1 MNDTETAFRRG
12 RVFVQGNYAGMLE
25 EVEDGYTFTYH
36 SAYLKA
42 NGPAVSLTIPLREE
56 PFFSETLFPFFDG
69 LIPEGWLLSVV
80 TRNWKLDPEDRFGL
94 LLVSCEDSIGD
105 VSVKNAG
112 RESFDEDRE
121 SRIVTAIAGN
131 QKNKEVPRK

>member
-1 MNDTETAFRRG
+1 MNDTGTALRRG
-12 RVFVQGNYAGMLE
+12 KVFVQGRYAGMVE
-25 EVEDGYTFTYH
+25 ETEDGYSF
-36 SAYLKA
+36 AYDSGYLEA
-42 NGPAVSLTIPLREE
+42 NGPAVSLTIPLQKE

-105 VSVKNAG
+105 VSVKNADDADII
-112 RESFDEDRE
+112 ESSED
-121 SRIVTAIAGN
+121 
-131 QKNKEVPRK
+131 KEVHAT

>member
-1 MNDTETAFRRG
+1 MNDTGTALRRG
-12 RVFVQGNYAGMLE
+12 KVFVQGRYAGMVE
-25 EVEDGYTFTYH
+25 ETEDGYSFSYD
-36 SAYLKA
+36 SGYLEA

-105 VSVKNAG
+105 VSVKNADDADII
-112 RESFDEDRE
+112 ESSED
-121 SRIVTAIAGN
+121 
-131 QKNKEVPRK
+131 KEVHAT

>member
-1 MNDTETAFRRG
+1 MNDTGTALRRG
-12 RVFVQGNYAGMLE
+12 KVFVQGRYAGMVE
-25 EVEDGYTFTYH
+25 ETEDGYSF
-36 SAYLKA
+36 AYDSGYLEA

-105 VSVKNAG
+105 VSVKNADDADII
-112 RESFDEDRE
+112 ESTDD
-121 SRIVTAIAGN
+121 
-131 QKNKEVPRK
+131 KEVHAI

>member
-1 MNDTETAFRRG
+1 MNDTGTALRRG
-12 RVFVQGNYAGMLE
+12 KVFVQGRYAGMGE
-25 EVEDGYTFTYH
+25 ETEDGYSF
-36 SAYLKA
+36 AYDSGYLEA
-42 NGPAVSLTIPLREE
+42 NGPAVSLTIPLQEE

-105 VSVKNAG
+105 VSVKNADDADII
-112 RESFDEDRE
+112 ESSED
-121 SRIVTAIAGN
+121 
-131 QKNKEVPRK
+131 KEVHAT

>member
-1 MNDTETAFRRG
+1 MNDTGTAFRRG

-105 VSVKNAG
+105 VSVKNADNS
-112 RESFDEDRE
+112 E
-121 SRIVTAIAGN
+121 
-131 QKNKEVPRK
+131 NKEVS

>member
-1 MNDTETAFRRG
+1 MNDTGTALRRG
-12 RVFVQGNYAGMLE
+12 EVFVQGRYAGMVE
-25 EVEDGYTFTYH
+25 ETEDGYSF
-36 SAYLKA
+36 AYDSGYLEA
-42 NGPAVSLTIPLREE
+42 NGPAVSLTIPLQEE

-105 VSVKNAG
+105 VSVKNADDADII
-112 RESFDEDRE
+112 ESSED
-121 SRIVTAIAGN
+121 
-131 QKNKEVPRK
+131 KEVHAI

>member
-1 MNDTETAFRRG
+1 MNDTGTVLRRG
-12 RVFVQGNYAGMLE
+12 KVFVQGRYAGMVE
-25 EVEDGYTFTYH
+25 GTEDGYSF
-36 SAYLKA
+36 AYDSGYLEA
-42 NGPAVSLTIPLREE
+42 NGPAVSLTIPLQEE

-105 VSVKNAG
+105 VSVKNADDADII
-112 RESFDEDRE
+112 ESSED
-121 SRIVTAIAGN
+121 
-131 QKNKEVPRK
+131 KEVHAI

>member
-1 MNDTETAFRRG
+1 MNDTGTALRRG
-12 RVFVQGNYAGMLE
+12 KVFVQGRYAGMVE
-25 EVEDGYTFTYH
+25 ETEDGYSFAYD
-36 SAYLKA
+36 SGYLKA
-42 NGPAVSLTIPLREE
+42 NGPAVSLTIPLQEE

-105 VSVKNAG
+105 VSVKNADDADII
-112 RESFDEDRE
+112 ESSED
-121 SRIVTAIAGN
+121 
-131 QKNKEVPRK
+131 KEVHAT

>member
-1 MNDTETAFRRG
+1 MNDTGTVLRRG
-12 RVFVQGNYAGMLE
+12 KVFVQGRYAGMVE
-25 EVEDGYTFTYH
+25 ETEDGYSF
-36 SAYLKA
+36 AYDSGYLEA
-42 NGPAVSLTIPLREE
+42 NGPAVSLTIPLQEE

-105 VSVKNAG
+105 VSVKNANDTDIA
-112 RESFDEDRE
+112 ESSED
-121 SRIVTAIAGN
+121 
-131 QKNKEVPRK
+131 KEVHAT

>member
-1 MNDTETAFRRG
+1 MNDTGTALRRG
-12 RVFVQGNYAGMLE
+12 KVFVQGRYAGMVE
-25 EVEDGYTFTYH
+25 ETEDGYSF
-36 SAYLKA
+36 AYDSGYLEA
-42 NGPAVSLTIPLREE
+42 NGPAVSLTIPLQEE

-105 VSVKNAG
+105 VSVKNADDADIIQ
-112 RESFDEDRE
+112 SSED
-121 SRIVTAIAGN
+121 
-131 QKNKEVPRK
+131 KEVHAT

>member
-1 MNDTETAFRRG
+1 MNDTGTALRRG
-12 RVFVQGNYAGMLE
+12 KVFVQGLYAGMVE
-25 EVEDGYTFTYH
+25 ETEDGYSF
-36 SAYLKA
+36 AYDSGYLEA
-42 NGPAVSLTIPLREE
+42 NGPAVSLTIPLQEE

-105 VSVKNAG
+105 VSVKNADDADII
-112 RESFDEDRE
+112 ESSED
-121 SRIVTAIAGN
+121 
-131 QKNKEVPRK
+131 KEVHAT

>member
-1 MNDTETAFRRG
+1 MNDTGTALRRG
-12 RVFVQGNYAGMLE
+12 KVFVQGRYAGMVE
-25 EVEDGYTFTYH
+25 ETEDGYSF
-36 SAYLKA
+36 AYDSGYLEA
-42 NGPAVSLTIPLREE
+42 NGPAVSLTIPLQEE

-105 VSVKNAG
+105 VSVKNADDADIA
-112 RESFDEDRE
+112 ESSED
-121 SRIVTAIAGN
+121 
-131 QKNKEVPRK
+131 KEVHAT

>member
-1 MNDTETAFRRG
+1 MNDTGTALRRG
-12 RVFVQGNYAGMLE
+12 EVFVQGRYAGMVE
-25 EVEDGYTFTYH
+25 ETEDGYSF
-36 SAYLKA
+36 AYDSGYLEA

-105 VSVKNAG
+105 VSVKNADDADII
-112 RESFDEDRE
+112 ESSED
-121 SRIVTAIAGN
+121 
-131 QKNKEVPRK
+131 KEVHAT

>member
-1 MNDTETAFRRG
+1 MNRGGTVLYNEIPCGKIRETD
-12 RVFVQGNYAGMLE
+12 E
-25 EVEDGYTFTYH
+25 GYSFEYD
-36 SAYLKA
+36 SEWLINPNAQA
-42 NGPAVSLTIPLREE
+42 ISLTLPLGKQAYK
-56 PFFSETLFPFFDG
+56 SKTLFPFFDG

-121 SRIVTAIAGN
+121 SRIVTEIAGN

>member
-1 MNDTETAFRRG
+1 MNDTGTALRRG
-12 RVFVQGNYAGMLE
+12 EVFVQGRYAGMVEETEGGYSFAYDSGYLE
-25 EVEDGYTFTYH
+25 
-36 SAYLKA
+36 A
-42 NGPAVSLTIPLREE
+42 NGPAVSLTIPLQEE

-105 VSVKNAG
+105 VSVKNADDADII
-112 RESFDEDRE
+112 ESSED
-121 SRIVTAIAGN
+121 
-131 QKNKEVPRK
+131 KEVHAI

>member
-1 MNDTETAFRRG
+1 MNDTGTVLRRG
-12 RVFVQGNYAGMLE
+12 KVFVQGRYAGMVE
-25 EVEDGYTFTYH
+25 ETEDGYSF
-36 SAYLKA
+36 AYDSGYLEA
-42 NGPAVSLTIPLREE
+42 NGPSVSLTIPLQEE

-105 VSVKNAG
+105 VSVKNADDADII
-112 RESFDEDRE
+112 ESSED
-121 SRIVTAIAGN
+121 
-131 QKNKEVPRK
+131 KEVHAI

>member
-1 MNDTETAFRRG
+1 MNDTGTALRRG
-12 RVFVQGNYAGMLE
+12 KVFVQGLYAGMVE
-25 EVEDGYTFTYH
+25 ETEDGYSF
-36 SAYLKA
+36 AYDSGYLEA

-105 VSVKNAG
+105 VSVKNADDADII
-112 RESFDEDRE
+112 ESSED
-121 SRIVTAIAGN
+121 
-131 QKNKEVPRK
+131 KEVHAT

>member
-1 MNDTETAFRRG
+1 MNDIGTALRRG
-12 RVFVQGNYAGMLE
+12 KVFVQGRYAGMVE
-25 EVEDGYTFTYH
+25 ETEDGYSF
-36 SAYLKA
+36 AYDSGYLEA
-42 NGPAVSLTIPLREE
+42 NGPAVSLTIPLQEE

-105 VSVKNAG
+105 VSVKNADDADII
-112 RESFDEDRE
+112 ESSED
-121 SRIVTAIAGN
+121 
-131 QKNKEVPRK
+131 KEVHAT

>member
-1 MNDTETAFRRG
+1 MNDTGTALRRG
-12 RVFVQGNYAGMLE
+12 KVFVQGRYAGMVEETEGGYSFAYDSGYLE
-25 EVEDGYTFTYH
+25 
-36 SAYLKA
+36 A
-42 NGPAVSLTIPLREE
+42 NGPAVSLTIPLQEE

-105 VSVKNAG
+105 VSVKNADDAHIA
-112 RESFDEDRE
+112 ESNGD
-121 SRIVTAIAGN
+121 
-131 QKNKEVPRK
+131 KEVHAI

>member
-1 MNDTETAFRRG
+1 MNDTGTVLRRG
-12 RVFVQGNYAGMLE
+12 KVFVQGRYAGMVE
-25 EVEDGYTFTYH
+25 ETEDGYSF
-36 SAYLKA
+36 AYDSGYLEA
-42 NGPAVSLTIPLREE
+42 NGPDVSLTIPLQEE

-105 VSVKNAG
+105 VSVKNADDADII
-112 RESFDEDRE
+112 ESSED
-121 SRIVTAIAGN
+121 
-131 QKNKEVPRK
+131 KEVHAI

>member
-1 MNDTETAFRRG
+1 MNDTGTALRRG
-12 RVFVQGNYAGMLE
+12 KVFVQGRYAGMVE
-25 EVEDGYTFTYH
+25 ETEDGYSF
-36 SAYLKA
+36 AYDSGYLEA
-42 NGPAVSLTIPLREE
+42 NGPAVSLTIPLQEE

-105 VSVKNAG
+105 VSVKNADDADIV
-112 RESFDEDRE
+112 ESSED
-121 SRIVTAIAGN
+121 
-131 QKNKEVPRK
+131 KEVHAT

>member
-1 MNDTETAFRRG
+1 MNDIGTALRRG
-12 RVFVQGNYAGMLE
+12 KVFVQGRYAGMVE
-25 EVEDGYTFTYH
+25 ETEDGYSF
-36 SAYLKA
+36 AYDSGYLEA
-42 NGPAVSLTIPLREE
+42 NGPAVSLTIPLQEE

-105 VSVKNAG
+105 VSVKNADDADII
-112 RESFDEDRE
+112 ESSED
-121 SRIVTAIAGN
+121 
-131 QKNKEVPRK
+131 KEVHAI

>member
-1 MNDTETAFRRG
+1 MSDTDLRRG
-12 RVFVQGNYAGMLE
+12 KVFVQGRYAGMVEETEGGYSFAYDSGYLE
-25 EVEDGYTFTYH
+25 
-36 SAYLKA
+36 A
-42 NGPAVSLTIPLREE
+42 NGPAVSLTIPLQEE

-105 VSVKNAG
+105 VSVKNADDADIVK
-112 RESFDEDRE
+112 SSED
-121 SRIVTAIAGN
+121 
-131 QKNKEVPRK
+131 KEVHAT

>member
-1 MNDTETAFRRG
+1 MNDTGTALRRG
-12 RVFVQGNYAGMLE
+12 EVFVQGRYAGMVE
-25 EVEDGYTFTYH
+25 ETEDGYSFSYDNG
-36 SAYLKA
+36 YLEA

-80 TRNWKLDPEDRFGL
+80 TKNWKLDPEDRFGL

-105 VSVKNAG
+105 VSVKNADDADII
-112 RESFDEDRE
+112 ESSED
-121 SRIVTAIAGN
+121 
-131 QKNKEVPRK
+131 KEVHAT

>member
-1 MNDTETAFRRG
+1 MNDTGTALRRG
-12 RVFVQGNYAGMLE
+12 KVFVQGRYAGMVE
-25 EVEDGYTFTYH
+25 ETEDGYSF
-36 SAYLKA
+36 AYDSGYLEA

-105 VSVKNAG
+105 VSVKNADDADII
-112 RESFDEDRE
+112 ESSED
-121 SRIVTAIAGN
+121 
-131 QKNKEVPRK
+131 KEVHAI

>member
-1 MNDTETAFRRG
+1 MNDTGTALRRG
-12 RVFVQGNYAGMLE
+12 KVFVQGRYAGMVE
-25 EVEDGYTFTYH
+25 ETEDGYSF
-36 SAYLKA
+36 AYDSGYLET
-42 NGPAVSLTIPLREE
+42 NGPAVSLTIPLQEE

-105 VSVKNAG
+105 VSVKNADDADII
-112 RESFDEDRE
+112 ESSED
-121 SRIVTAIAGN
+121 
-131 QKNKEVPRK
+131 KEVHAT

>member
-1 MNDTETAFRRG
+1 MSDTALRRG
-12 RVFVQGNYAGMLE
+12 KVFVQGRYAGMVE
-25 EVEDGYTFTYH
+25 ETEDGYSF
-36 SAYLKA
+36 AYDSGYLEA
-42 NGPAVSLTIPLREE
+42 NGPAVSLTIPLQEE

-105 VSVKNAG
+105 VSVKNADDADII
-112 RESFDEDRE
+112 ESSED
-121 SRIVTAIAGN
+121 
-131 QKNKEVPRK
+131 KEVHAI

>member
-1 MNDTETAFRRG
+1 MNDTGTALRRG
-12 RVFVQGNYAGMLE
+12 EVFVQGRYAGMVE
-25 EVEDGYTFTYH
+25 ETEDGYSF
-36 SAYLKA
+36 AYDSGYLEA
-42 NGPAVSLTIPLREE
+42 NGPAVSLTIPLQEE

-105 VSVKNAG
+105 VSVKNADDADII
-112 RESFDEDRE
+112 ESSE
-121 SRIVTAIAGN
+121 A
-131 QKNKEVPRK
+131 KEVHAT

>member
-1 MNDTETAFRRG
+1 MNDTGTVLRRG
-12 RVFVQGNYAGMLE
+12 KVFVQGRYAGMVE
-25 EVEDGYTFTYH
+25 ETEDGYSF
-36 SAYLKA
+36 AYDSGYLEA
-42 NGPAVSLTIPLREE
+42 NGPSVSLTIPLQEE

-105 VSVKNAG
+105 VSIKNADDADII
-112 RESFDEDRE
+112 ESSED
-121 SRIVTAIAGN
+121 
-131 QKNKEVPRK
+131 KEVHAI

>member
-1 MNDTETAFRRG
+1 MNDTGTVLRRG
-12 RVFVQGNYAGMLE
+12 KVFVQGRYAGMVE
-25 EVEDGYTFTYH
+25 ETEDGYSF
-36 SAYLKA
+36 AYDSGYLEA
-42 NGPAVSLTIPLREE
+42 NGPAVSLTIPLQEE

-105 VSVKNAG
+105 VSVKYADDADIVK
-112 RESFDEDRE
+112 SSED
-121 SRIVTAIAGN
+121 
-131 QKNKEVPRK
+131 KEVHAT